1 MLADNSK
8 KFDRPI
14 PLTRPTLPP
23 MDRVLRFFAE
33 SYASGTV
40 TLGQAV
46 SLFEKEI
53 CDFTGAKA
61 AVAVSSCTSGLMLAF
76 ASMNFPEGAEVILP
90 SFTFPA
96 TAQALFWNRLK
107 PVYVDCLPGSMT
119 IDPDQVTKAISGKTV
134 AVCPV
139 TIFGLPPDIAP
150 LTDISN
156 ANSLPLIF
164 DSAQGLG
171 SKYEEKASG
180 SFGLCEVFSLS
191 PTKVITAIEGGLVTT
206 NSTELADIIRS
217 MRDYGKGPDGEA
229 LIFNGLSARM
239 SELHAAVGLASLQNA
254 ESLVNSRLRLVKRY
268 TEHTQRFP
276 GCRVQELPENRSST
290 GNYFVL
296 LIEKSAKANRESVW
310 TALKECGIQSKRYFY
325 PPVHVHPAL
334 RGLPHRTVGELP
346 NTWSAAQCSLALPL
360 YSHMTDDD
368 QDIVLRALA
377 SVLDGPG

>member
-1 MLADNSK
+1 MMPNLTK
-8 KFDRPI
+8 KFDHPI
-14 PLTRPTLPP
+14 PLTRPTLPSL
-23 MDRVLRFFAE
+23 DRILSFFAE

-46 SLFEKEI
+46 LRFEKEI
-53 CDFTGAKA
+53 CSFTGAEA

-76 ASMNFPEGAEVILP
+76 ASSDFPEGSEVILP

-107 PVYVDCLPGSMT
+107 PVYVDCLPGDMT
-119 IDPDQVTKAISGKTV
+119 IDPDEVIKAISRKTV

-139 TIFGLPPDIAP
+139 TIFGVPPDIGA

-156 ANSLPLIF
+156 KKQIPLIF

-171 SKYEEKASG
+171 SKYEGRPSG

-191 PTKVITAIEGGLVTT
+191 PTKVITAIEGGIVAT
-206 NSTELADIIRS
+206 NNAELADKVRS

-229 LIFNGLSARM
+229 FIFNGLSARM
-239 SELHAAVGLASLQNA
+239 SELHAAVGLASLQDA
-254 ESLVNSRLRLVKRY
+254 EDLLNSRRRLIRRY
-268 TEHTQRFP
+268 TENTQRFR
-276 GCRVQELPENRSST
+276 GCTAQELPADRDST

-296 LIEKSAKANRESVW
+296 LIKKNAKADRERVW

-325 PPVHVHPAL
+325 PPAHVHPAL
-334 RGLPHRTVGELP
+334 KELPHRIVGELP
-346 NTWSAAQCSLALPL
+346 NTWSSSRRSLALPL
-360 YSHMTDDD
+360 YSHMTDDE
-368 QDIVLRALA
+368 QDFVLQAL
-377 SVLDGPG
+377 SHVLEGPE

>member
-1 MLADNSK
+1 
-8 KFDRPI
+8 
-14 PLTRPTLPP
+14 
-23 MDRVLRFFAE
+23 MDQVLRFFAE

-46 SLFEKEI
+46 SRFEKEV

-150 LTDISN
+150 LMDISN

-206 NSTELADIIRS
+206 NSTELAEIVRS
-217 MRDYGKGPDGEA
+217 
-229 LIFNGLSARM
+229 
-239 SELHAAVGLASLQNA
+239 
-254 ESLVNSRLRLVKRY
+254 
-268 TEHTQRFP
+268 
-276 GCRVQELPENRSST
+276 
-290 GNYFVL
+290 
-296 LIEKSAKANRESVW
+296 
-310 TALKECGIQSKRYFY
+310 
-325 PPVHVHPAL
+325 
-334 RGLPHRTVGELP
+334 
-346 NTWSAAQCSLALPL
+346 
-360 YSHMTDDD
+360 
-368 QDIVLRALA
+368 
-377 SVLDGPG
+377 